1 MKKFLVIGNPIK
13 HTLSPKLHNFW
24 IKKNNVNAIYGK
36 LETHKTDLNELCE
49 NLKQGKLDGLNVTVP
64 FKKEIIPYINVLS
77 GHALRTKSV
86 NTISIENGNLVGH
99 NTDIDGF
106 ELSVKKLNYDVSNKT
121 VIILG
126 AGGVVPSIIY
136 ALKKMNASKIFVSNR
151 TKEKAEDMQN
161 QFDDLQILDWG
172 ELTNFDMIINATSI
186 GLKEN
191 DKFEI
196 DFSKI
201 GKNKFFYDVIYE
213 PHETNF
219 FQAGNQKGNTFENG
233 LNMFLYQAQKAFKIW
248 HNVEPEINEEVI
260 NFIANEC
267 KTNIRELIGVL
278 NRVIA
283 FSRVHNKTLNVSDC
297 KNILKDVFNQI
308 KIHII
313 W

>member
-172 ELTNFDMIINATSI
+172 KLTNFDMIINATSI

-260 NFIANEC
+260 NF
-267 KTNIRELIGVL
+267 L
-278 NRVIA
+278 
-283 FSRVHNKTLNVSDC
+283 
-297 KNILKDVFNQI
+297 KN
-308 KIHII
+308 
-313 W
+313 

>member
-36 LETHKTDLNELCE
+36 LETHKSDLNELCE

-64 FKKEIIPYINVLS
+64 FKKEIIPYIDVLS

-172 ELTNFDMIINATSI
+172 ELINFDMIINATSI

-219 FQAGNQKGNTFENG
+219 FQTGNQKGNTFENG
-233 LNMFLYQAQKAFKIW
+233 LNMFLYQAQKAFNIW

-260 NFIANEC
+260 NF
-267 KTNIRELIGVL
+267 L
-278 NRVIA
+278 
-283 FSRVHNKTLNVSDC
+283 
-297 KNILKDVFNQI
+297 KN
-308 KIHII
+308 
-313 W
+313 